1 MRAFKLALIVA
12 FAVFLVA
19 CGGSNEPKAVA
30 IDFEKALIDG
40 KVKKLTSLINLSDEE
55 KKQHSK
61 EIEGKLLQ
69 MIAQVEKQVNA
80 KGGFDKIE
88 FVEEQITEDKAVVSL
103 KIHFK
108 DGSNIDDRV
117 RLEKVNGTWKVNLK

>member
-1 MRAFKLALIVA
+1 MRAFKLALIAA

-30 IDFEKALIDG
+30 IDFEKALIEG

>member
-1 MRAFKLALIVA
+1 MRAFKLALIAA

-30 IDFEKALIDG
+30 IDFEKALIEG

-69 MIAQVEKQVNA
+69 MIAQVEKRVNA

>member
-1 MRAFKLALIVA
+1 MRAFKLALIAA

>member
-30 IDFEKALIDG
+30 IDFEKALIEG

-69 MIAQVEKQVNA
+69 MIAQVEKRVNA

>member
-1 MRAFKLALIVA
+1 MRAFKLALIAA

-69 MIAQVEKQVNA
+69 MIAQVEKRVNA

>member
-1 MRAFKLALIVA
+1 MRAFKLALIAA

-69 MIAQVEKQVNA
+69 MIAQVEKRVNA

-88 FVEEQITEDKAVVSL
+88 FVEE
-103 KIHFK
+103 
-108 DGSNIDDRV
+108 
-117 RLEKVNGTWKVNLK
+117 